1 MYRSFYHTQQSTIKK
16 PNQICFN
23 IFVWYINANNEYMW
37 VVHSIVTMFFS
48 VIILTRIYAFLFKNF
63 MNFSKHQKQHFRHL
77 EGNRKITVRYM
88 HLLVHR
94 SQYNRGPKENNSCKH
109 TTPANTYIRVNPRMS
124 YLRKNL
130 ANLFSEPFSLWS
142 RYSRATL
149 IIWIMAM
156 INDPNANDP
165 KWYLKKNPTNCF
177 KNRKHT
183 CNNKAAKQCKRLYQ
197 KIS

>member
-77 EGNRKITVRYM
+77 EGNRKITVRYIYWYIG
-88 HLLVHR
+88 V
-94 SQYNRGPKENNSCKH
+94 SRGPKENNSCKH

-165 KWYLKKNPTNCF
+165 KWYLKKKPNQLF
-177 KNRKHT
+177 
-183 CNNKAAKQCKRLYQ
+183 
-197 KIS
+197 